1 MSVPHPRSGTLT
13 PPALTDEEERA
24 AIAKAMEGDWDEDQ
38 ELLGTGEFDDPDDLE
53 EPNLEADP
61 E

>member
-1 MSVPHPRSGTLT
+1 MAVPHPRSGKLI

-24 AIAKAMEGDWDEDQ
+24 SIAKAMEGDWDEDQ

>member
-1 MSVPHPRSGTLT
+1 MSVPHPRSGTIT
-13 PPALTDEEERA
+13 PPAWTNEEERA
-24 AIAKAMEGDWDEDQ
+24 SIAKAMEGDWDEDQ
-38 ELLGTGEFDDPDDLE
+38 ELLGLPEFEDPDDLE